1 MTATTSTTFT
11 CDAPGCPAAV
21 TVDGYVDLP
30 AGWARLTRAD
40 LTVIFHSWSCVV
52 AAAAGRVDPAGR
64 LGDPDDLTAAGVG
77 YRADVLRLAARVDDQ
92 ADADRL
98 RLEAAGKG
106 PVTLDNPAA
115 QAELDRLRMTWSPA
129 TPADPTDAGR

>member
-30 AGWARLTRAD
+30 EGWARLTRAD
-40 LTVIFHSWSCVV
+40 LTVIFHSWPCVV
-52 AAAAGRVDPAGR
+52 AAAGARVDPAGR

-77 YRADVLRLAARVDDQ
+77 YRADVIRLAGRVD
-92 ADADRL
+92 AGDADRL

-106 PVTLDNPAA
+106 PVTLANPAA
-115 QAELDRLRMTWSPA
+115 QAELDRIRQTWSPA
-129 TPADPTDAGR
+129 VPVDPTEADR